1 MEGAHDPDCRRC
13 MPWSEIES
21 EENQKKIATMRKL
34 IMLRRNEKVC
44 RSLHFHFPNGYE
56 NDRCVEYIKLD
67 EEGNK
72 IEVLL
77 NASDEGIKVKGDGE
91 VLFAREFD
99 GEILGVNGTLIR
111 RM

>member
-1 MEGAHDPDCRRC
+1 M
-13 MPWSEIES
+13 
-21 EENQKKIATMRKL
+21 QKSA
-34 IMLRRNEKVC
+34 
-44 RSLHFHFPNGYE
+44 FHFLDTYK

-77 NASDEGIKVKGDGE
+77 NASEEEIKVKGNGKI
-91 VLFAREFD
+91 LFARKFD

-111 RM
+111 RI

>member
-1 MEGAHDPDCRRC
+1 
-13 MPWSEIES
+13 
-21 EENQKKIATMRKL
+21 MRKL
-34 IMLRRNEKVC
+34 ALNDEILLKIEKPARYIGNEVNSVMKDPKKVDIRFAMC
-44 RSLHFHFPNGYE
+44 FPNGYE

-77 NASDEGIKVKGDGE
+77 NASDEEIKVKGDGE

>member
-1 MEGAHDPDCRRC
+1 M
-13 MPWSEIES
+13 
-21 EENQKKIATMRKL
+21 KKCAEACISIFRMV
-34 IMLRRNEKVC
+34 I
-44 RSLHFHFPNGYE
+44 E

-77 NASDEGIKVKGDGE
+77 NASDEEIKVKGDGE

>member
-1 MEGAHDPDCRRC
+1 MCR
-13 MPWSEIES
+13 
-21 EENQKKIATMRKL
+21 
-34 IMLRRNEKVC
+34 
-44 RSLHFHFPNGYE
+44 
-56 NDRCVEYIKLD
+56 EYIKLD

-77 NASDEGIKVKGDGE
+77 NASDEKIKVKGDGE
-91 VLFAREFD
+91 VLFTREFD